1 MGYESKLYVVE
12 KSSLPAMTNGKKF
25 GQIVAMIDMCSLGDD
40 FLRVLNE
47 YPSTDCYIYADSY
60 DEPTVEDRY
69 GHELVEIPIKD
80 MIDILDELSQ
90 ETDYRRFAPAIGLLG
105 GFNLDEW
112 GDLVVLHYGY

>member
-12 KSSLPAMTNGKKF
+12 KSSRIVEEGKRY
-25 GQIVAMIDMCSLGDD
+25 GQIIAMIDMCKLGDS
-40 FLRVLNE
+40 FIRVLNE
-47 YPSTDCYIYADSY
+47 YSATDCYIYADGN
-60 DEPTVEDRY
+60 DEPTFEDKY
-69 GHELVEIPIKD
+69 GDPLVEIPLAD

-90 ETDYRRFAPAIGLLG
+90 ETDYRRFAPAIALLG